1 MAVGDEAS
9 LRPTNS
15 LVLQDGCKHYRT
27 QISPIHW
34 QLRSLVSAEGDGMVY
49 FPAGINNTH
58 ITRLDT
64 RTRECE
70 TIKVIS
76 FHPRCLVASGGWIC
90 CGGENGEFA
99 IIRENTAFTRNGD
112 ALSAS
117 ATAAAAAIASASDDV
132 LDRHPSRNTSSPSD
146 PTLAAIE
153 PSMTELR
160 RDMLSLVEQ
169 MSGPTKTWST
179 SNHKFGSQRVN
190 CITIWRPSESLLEQP
205 RPDRYNF
212 PVAVLANNDKT
223 ITTVNLNDAEAVD
236 ELEYPDCVNRGVISP
251 DGGILVA
258 ICDDPFLYI
267 HARQP
272 VQGKR
277 GASYEWSPL
286 PTIRLKDQ
294 NVRDTT
300 DCRGSFAA
308 CFSSS
313 GKYLAV
319 GTQYG
324 TISIFD
330 VTAFEDLDR
339 DPLITYFSSTRA
351 RSDSGAVRDMA
362 FSPGPYDLLAWTEH
376 RGRIGVADARTNF
389 TKRQII
395 SLEDSEAYDHFS
407 LNERNTTIDPRL
419 LDPRSERSAA
429 ASSSM
434 SGLLSQSGRLQ
445 SLIDNAEASR
455 LNQPFSSEETAIL
468 EAVQND
474 RRRREAREARVAR
487 EQREQRDALTTR
499 GSAAWRS
506 SVFSERVSPQ
516 PPRTPAMGRE
526 RDRDFTERLRYLTS
540 LQRDTLM
547 RMLEREQSRESHR
560 HHQHSTTTQTPPEQD
575 RERRAPTPRRRSSI
589 MQALAQNVDS
599 SARLQPAGNGEG
611 SGSTRYESS
620 MWQQGGRSTSGWAD
634 LEALYNI
641 SGGDNASANDASR
654 TETSR
659 IRRAIP
665 IIGDVWNDDIS
676 GFRRAYGRI
685 RNREHEQRPDDTAG
699 LSWSEDG
706 RTLYIGAED
715 GIYEFHMN
723 ILSRK
728 LFPVVILR

>member
-1 MAVGDEAS
+1 MAPQAYQQS
-9 LRPTNS
+9 APPRQ
-15 LVLQDGCKHYRT
+15 LQTLSNPDFAD
-27 QISPIHW
+27 
-34 QLRSLVSAEGDGMVY
+34 LRSLISAEGDGMVY

-99 IIRENTAFTRNGD
+99 IIRETTATARNADG
-112 ALSAS
+112 LTAS
-117 ATAAAAAIASASDDV
+117 ATAVAAAAIVSASEDA
-132 LDRHPSRNTSSPSD
+132 LDRDSRHTPSSSSD
-146 PTLAAIE
+146 PAHVTE

-160 RDMLSLVEQ
+160 RDMLSLVEH
-169 MSGPTKTWST
+169 MSGSAKTWSA
-179 SNHKFGSQRVN
+179 SNHKFGTQRVN
-190 CITIWRPSESLLEQP
+190 CITIWQPPESLSEES
-205 RPDRYNF
+205 RPDRYNS
-212 PVAVLANNDKT
+212 PMAVLANNDKT
-223 ITTVNLNDAEAVD
+223 VTIVSLEDSEAVD
-236 ELEYPDCVNRGVISP
+236 EIEYPDCVNRGVISP
-251 DGGILVA
+251 DGSVLVA
-258 ICDDPFLYI
+258 ICDDPFLYV
-267 HARQP
+267 HVRHTLE
-272 VQGKR
+272 GKR
-277 GASYEWSPL
+277 RGGSYEWLQL
-286 PTIRLKDQ
+286 PRIRLKDQ
-294 NVRDTT
+294 SVRDTS

-308 CFSSS
+308 CFSPS
-313 GKYLAV
+313 GRYLAV

-330 VTAFEDLDR
+330 VTAFPDLDR
-339 DPLITYFSSTRA
+339 DPLVTYFSSARA
-351 RSDSGAVRDMA
+351 PSDCGAVRDMA
-362 FSPGPYDLLAWTEH
+362 FSPGPYDMLAWTEH

-395 SLEDSEAYDHFS
+395 SLEDHDAFDHFC

-429 ASSSM
+429 ALSSTPS
-434 SGLLSQSGRLQ
+434 LLGPSGRLQ
-445 SLIDNAEASR
+445 SIDSPDTSR

-468 EAVQND
+468 EAVQSD
-474 RRRREAREARVAR
+474 RRRREARE
-487 EQREQRDALTTR
+487 QREQRDQRDAPTAR
-499 GSAAWRS
+499 GSGAWRT
-506 SVFSERVSPQ
+506 SVFAERVSPQ
-516 PPRTPAMGRE
+516 PRTPGVARE
-526 RDRDFTERLRYLTS
+526 RDRDISERLRYLTS

-547 RMLEREQSRESHR
+547 RIFEREQSRENR
-560 HHQHSTTTQTPPEQD
+560 DHQRSATTQTPPEQD

-589 MQALAQNVDS
+589 MQALAQ
-599 SARLQPAGNGEG
+599 SADTATRLQRSMGNGEG
-611 SGSTRYESS
+611 STSRDYSS
-620 MWQQGGRSTSGWAD
+620 AWGQSGRSTSGWAD

-641 SGGDNASANDASR
+641 SGGGDNASAHDATR
-654 TETSR
+654 TETGR

-665 IIGDVWNDDIS
+665 IIGDVWNDDMS
-676 GFRRAYGRI
+676 GFRRAYGRV

-728 LFPVVILR
+728 LFPAVMLR

>member
-1 MAVGDEAS
+1 
-9 LRPTNS
+9 
-15 LVLQDGCKHYRT
+15 
-27 QISPIHW
+27 
-34 QLRSLVSAEGDGMVY
+34 MVY

-99 IIRENTAFTRNGD
+99 IIRETTASSTRNAD
-112 ALSAS
+112 ALTAS
-117 ATAAAAAIASASDDV
+117 ATAAAAAIASASEDA
-132 LDRHPSRNTSSPSD
+132 LDRDASHTLSSSD

-169 MSGPTKTWST
+169 ISGPTKTWST
-179 SNHKFGSQRVN
+179 SNHKFGTQRVN
-190 CITIWRPSESLLEQP
+190 CITIWCPSESLLEQP
-205 RPDRYNF
+205 RPDRYNS
-212 PVAVLANNDKT
+212 PMAILANNDKT
-223 ITTVNLNDAEAVD
+223 VTIVNLNDSEAVD
-236 ELEYPDCVNRGVISP
+236 ELEYPDCVNRGVLSP
-251 DGGILVA
+251 DGSILVA

-267 HARQP
+267 HARHTL
-272 VQGKR
+272 QGKR
-277 GASYEWSPL
+277 GGSYKWSQL
-286 PTIRLKDQ
+286 PRIRLKDQ
-294 NVRDTT
+294 SVRDTS

-313 GKYLAV
+313 GRYLAV

-330 VTAFEDLDR
+330 VTAFADLDR
-339 DPLITYFSSTRA
+339 DPLVTYFSSARA
-351 RSDSGAVRDMA
+351 PSDSGAVRDMA

-395 SLEDSEAYDHFS
+395 SLEDNEAYDHFS

-419 LDPRSERSAA
+419 LDPRSERSAV

-434 SGLLSQSGRLQ
+434 SSLLGQSGRLQ
-445 SLIDNAEASR
+445 SLIDNADTSR

-468 EAVQND
+468 EAVQSD
-474 RRRREAREARVAR
+474 RRRREAR
-487 EQREQRDALTTR
+487 EQREQRDAPTAR

-516 PPRTPAMGRE
+516 PRTPGITRE
-526 RDRDFTERLRYLTS
+526 RDRDFSERLRYLTS

-560 HHQHSTTTQTPPEQD
+560 LHQHSATAQTPPDQD

-589 MQALAQNVDS
+589 MQALARNVDDS
-599 SARLQPAGNGEG
+599 TRLQRAGNGEG
-611 SGSTRYESS
+611 SGSSRYDSS
-620 MWQQGGRSTSGWAD
+620 TWGQGGRSTSGWAD

-641 SGGDNASANDASR
+641 SGGDSGSANDATR

-706 RTLYIGAED
+706 RTL
-715 GIYEFHMN
+715 
-723 ILSRK
+723 
-728 LFPVVILR
+728 

>member
-15 LVLQDGCKHYRT
+15 LLLQEGRKHYRT

-34 QLRSLVSAEGDGMVY
+34 QLRSLISAERDGMVY

-99 IIRENTAFTRNGD
+99 IIRETATPTDD
-112 ALSAS
+112 ADTLTAS
-117 ATAAAAAIASASDDV
+117 AAAAAAIASASEDALNRGSPHD
-132 LDRHPSRNTSSPSD
+132 LSSRD
-146 PTLAAIE
+146 PALVSE

-160 RDMLSLVEQ
+160 RDMLSIVEQ
-169 MSGPTKTWST
+169 ISGSARTWSA
-179 SNHKFGSQRVN
+179 SNYKFGTQRVN
-190 CITIWRPSESLLEQP
+190 CITIWQPPKPPSDPP
-205 RPDRYNF
+205 RPGRYTS
-212 PVAVLANNDKT
+212 PMAILANNDKT
-223 ITTVNLNDAEAVD
+223 VTIVSLNDSEAVD

-251 DGGILVA
+251 DGSLLVA
-258 ICDDPFLYI
+258 ICDDPFLYV
-267 HARQP
+267 HVRCAL
-272 VQGKR
+272 QGTR
-277 GASYEWSPL
+277 GVCYEWLQL
-286 PTIRLKDQ
+286 PRVRLKDQ
-294 NVRDTT
+294 SVRDTS

-308 CFSSS
+308 CFSPS
-313 GKYLAV
+313 GRYLAV

-330 VTAFEDLDR
+330 VTAFSDLDR
-339 DPLITYFSSTRA
+339 DPLVTYFSSARA
-351 RSDSGAVRDMA
+351 SSDCGAVRDMA
-362 FSPGPYDLLAWTEH
+362 FSPGPYDMLAWTEH
-376 RGRIGVADARTNF
+376 RGRIGVADARSNF

-395 SLEDSEAYDHFS
+395 SIEDHDAYDHFS

-434 SGLLSQSGRLQ
+434 PSLLNPFGRLQ
-445 SLIDNAEASR
+445 SSTDNPDTSR
-455 LNQPFSSEETAIL
+455 LNHPFSPEETAIL

-474 RRRREAREARVAR
+474 RRRRDAR
-487 EQREQRDALTTR
+487 EQRDQRDPQTAR

-506 SVFSERVSPQ
+506 SVFAERVSPQ
-516 PPRTPAMGRE
+516 PRTPGIARE
-526 RDRDFTERLRYLTS
+526 RDRDISERLRYLTS

-547 RMLEREQSRESHR
+547 RIFEREQSRETR
-560 HHQHSTTTQTPPEQD
+560 DHQRSATTQTPPEQD

-589 MQALAQNVDS
+589 MQALAQNVDN
-599 SARLQPAGNGEG
+599 SARLQRLGNGEG
-611 SGSTRYESS
+611 SSTSREYSS
-620 MWQQGGRSTSGWAD
+620 AWAQGGRSTTGWAD

-641 SGGDNASANDASR
+641 SGGDNPAPHDATR
-654 TETSR
+654 TETNR

-715 GIYEFHMN
+715 GIYEFQMN

-728 LFPVVILR
+728 LFPVVMLR